1 MKNLSSEQPVF
12 STSNIQAAN
21 YKLMSLSKY
30 ALPNVLEA
38 VNSMKIN
45 VEKLKQGVKDA
56 RKD

>member
-1 MKNLSSEQPVF
+1 MKNLSPEQPVF
-12 STSNIQAAN
+12 TTSNIQAAN

-30 ALPNVLEA
+30 TLPNVIDA
-38 VNSMKIN
+38 VNSMKAN

>member
-1 MKNLSSEQPVF
+1 MKNLSLEQPVF
-12 STSNIQAAN
+12 TTSNIQAAN

-30 ALPNVLEA
+30 TLPNVIDA
-38 VNSMKIN
+38 VNSMKAN